1 MSEFGR
7 LLEENLDGLLAL
19 TPGEVAVLESHFELL
34 QRWNRRMNL
43 TSLRN
48 TEEIVLRHYCE
59 SLLFGS
65 RLPIGRYRLADIG
78 SGPGFPGYPVAVV
91 RQDCSVSLV
100 ESNSRKCVFLRES
113 SRDLSTVH
121 VLEQR
126 AEDLTENFDWVV
138 TRAVNWAGLWP
149 LIPQIASRV
158 GLLLG
163 ESDAERI
170 MGLAGYVWE
179 RPEPLPWGERRVMLF
194 GTVSR
199 GTS

>member
-1 MSEFGR
+1 MSEFSR
-7 LLEENLDGLLAL
+7 LLEENLDGLYAL
-19 TPGEVAVLESHFELL
+19 TPGEMAILELHFELL

-43 TSLRN
+43 TSLRS
-48 TEEIVLRHYCE
+48 TVEIVLRHYCE

-65 RLPIGRYRLADIG
+65 RLPGGRYRLADIG
-78 SGPGFPGYPVAVV
+78 SGPGFPGFPIAVV
-91 RQDCSVSLV
+91 RPDCHVSLV

-113 SRDLSTVH
+113 SRNLPTVR

-126 AEDLTENFDWVV
+126 AEHLTESFDWIV

-149 LIPQIASRV
+149 LIPRIASRV

-163 ESDAERI
+163 ASDAERM
-170 MGLAGYVWE
+170 MGVAGYLWE
-179 RPEPLPWGERRVMLF
+179 RPEPLPWGDRRVMLF